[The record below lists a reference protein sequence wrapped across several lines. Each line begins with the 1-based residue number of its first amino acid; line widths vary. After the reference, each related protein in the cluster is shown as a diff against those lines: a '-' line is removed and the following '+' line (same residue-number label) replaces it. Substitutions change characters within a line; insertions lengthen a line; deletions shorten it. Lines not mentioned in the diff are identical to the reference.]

1 MLNKA
6 LNHLEE
12 LLVTF
17 LMGAA
22 TLIIFVA
29 VMHRYLAGVEI
40 PGLQDWLL
48 TLNFGWTQELCII
61 CSSGWPSSV
70 RPMVC
75 APASTSESMY

>member
-1 MLNKA
+1 MINRV

-22 TLIIFVA
+22 TLIIFVSVA
-29 VMHRYLAGVEI
+29 HRYLAGVEI

-48 TLNFGWTQELCII
+48 GLNFSW
-61 CSSGWPSSV
+61 
-70 RPMVC
+70 
-75 APASTSESMY
+75 APTAPWVILFKAS